1 MVCQFKKKRRW
12 LETNMR
18 PQLNGQGR
26 EMLVVRPTGLPFY
39 ETLSLWQQ
47 LKQLSSKP
55 NRSIL

>member
-26 EMLVVRPTGLPFY
+26 EMLVVRPTGLTFY

>member
-1 MVCQFKKKRRW
+1 
-12 LETNMR
+12 MR

-26 EMLVVRPTGLPFY
+26 EMLVVRPTGLTFY